1 MFKTFLT
8 ALALQIKQYNL
19 KLWDPFFLMVIVY

>member
-8 ALALQIKQYNL
+8 ALALQIKHYNL
-19 KLWDPFFLMVIVY
+19 